1 MGRLAAIARERP
13 SYRRPAGR
21 PSTAL
26 FSAELTDRQFDR
38 ISHLVQKLCGI
49 HLHAKKKTLVQAR
62 LAKRLR
68 SLGMAGFDEY
78 LDLVD
83 SRQAGR
89 ELGSMIDVLTTN
101 KTSFFRETAHF
112 DFFEETILPQLTG
125 SRVRLW
131 AAACSSGQEP
141 VSVAI
146 VLREHL
152 PSSRN
157 RDVRILATDI
167 SGRILEKARRGVYT
181 TNEMEGLDAVRRA
194 RHFSAPGVR
203 DGVLCYRVKPQIAG
217 MIKYLQL
224 NLMGP
229 WPMKGPFNVIFCRNV
244 MIYFNHADQ
253 QRLIDRCW
261 RYLDTGG
268 YLFVGHS
275 EGLSG
280 VSHRFQYVCPA
291 TYVKC

>member
-1 MGRLAAIARERP
+1 MGRLAVIAREGL
-13 SYRRPAGR
+13 SYRRTAGR

-26 FSAELTDRQFDR
+26 ASAELTDRQFSR
-38 ISHLVQKLCGI
+38 ISHLVQELCGI
-49 HLHAKKKTLVQAR
+49 HLPAKKKTLVQTR
-62 LAKRLR
+62 LSKRLR

-89 ELGSMIDVLTTN
+89 ELGRMIDVLTTN

-131 AAACSSGQEP
+131 TAACSSGQEP

-146 VLREHL
+146 VLREQL
-152 PSSRN
+152 SLSRN

-167 SGRILEKARRGVYT
+167 SSRMLEKARRGVYT
-181 TNEMEGLDAVRRA
+181 ENEMEGLDAVRRTT
-194 RHFSAPGVR
+194 HFSTAVVR
-203 DGVLCYRVKPQIAG
+203 DGARCYRVKPQIAG

-224 NLMGP
+224 NLTGP

-244 MIYFNHADQ
+244 MIYFDRATQ
-253 QRLIDRCW
+253 QRLIDRFW